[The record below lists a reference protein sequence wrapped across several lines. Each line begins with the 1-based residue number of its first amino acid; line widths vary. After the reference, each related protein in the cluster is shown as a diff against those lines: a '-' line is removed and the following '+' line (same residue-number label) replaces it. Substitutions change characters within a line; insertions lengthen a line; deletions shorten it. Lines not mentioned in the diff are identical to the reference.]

1 MRHSVCPCSWFVA
14 RRQRVK
20 GRKLSFVHSNR
31 VFLYCAALGIAIV
44 AACRGEKPRV
54 NPDSISVTNGRQAVI
69 GLTSATGW
77 DSVAG
82 SFIVMP
88 GSDSIDA
95 AIVLPGLTD
104 SLLSSTKH
112 FELNGLENT
121 ALDLFSLQGFIG
133 SSILHVSSQLAET
146 ADCLTWPEGRLTGG
160 VPAQWRVG
168 FEAGRTRG
176 IEVVPIDA
184 MHGRDSTTLIADVL
198 EAASHLPQGGD
209 AVFKGIPFS
218 VRNAY
223 RLVVPEPAV
232 IVAEVVRKIN
242 EEANPRE
249 EHVLVVAERRSGAGG
264 YRVTFHMISAGAE
277 ESLETTDLL
286 AVIKVVKT
294 NRLALV
300 VSFDYED
307 GGKIGLL
314 EKVSEDT
321 WQLIWKSAYTG
332 C

>member
-1 MRHSVCPCSWFVA
+1 MNSSRAVWYRAV
-14 RRQRVK
+14 
-20 GRKLSFVHSNR
+20 LS
-31 VFLYCAALGIAIV
+31 IAVV
-44 AACRGEKPRV
+44 AACGGEKPRV
-54 NPDSISVTNGRQAVI
+54 NPDSASVTNARQTVT

-77 DSVAG
+77 DSAAG
-82 SFIVMP
+82 SFMIIP

-112 FELNGLENT
+112 FELSGLENT
-121 ALDLFSLQGFIG
+121 AIDLFSLRGFIG
-133 SSILHVSSQLAET
+133 GSILHVSSQSSEAVGCLA
-146 ADCLTWPEGRLTGG
+146 WPEGRLAGV
-160 VPAQWRVG
+160 VPAEWRVG
-168 FEAGRTRG
+168 LEAGRASG
-176 IEVVPIDA
+176 IKATPINA
-184 MHGRDSTTLIADVL
+184 MQGRDSATLVTDVL
-198 EAASHLPQGGD
+198 DAASHLPQGGD

-218 VRNAY
+218 VRGAY
-223 RLVVPEPAV
+223 RLVVPESSV

-249 EHVLVVAERRSGAGG
+249 EHVLVIAERQSTIGDYQLA
-264 YRVTFHMISAGAE
+264 FHMISAGAE

-286 AVIKVVKT
+286 AAIKVAKT
-294 NRLALV
+294 GHLALL

-314 EKVSEDT
+314 EKVSEAT
-321 WQLIWKSAYTG
+321 WQLVWKSAYTG